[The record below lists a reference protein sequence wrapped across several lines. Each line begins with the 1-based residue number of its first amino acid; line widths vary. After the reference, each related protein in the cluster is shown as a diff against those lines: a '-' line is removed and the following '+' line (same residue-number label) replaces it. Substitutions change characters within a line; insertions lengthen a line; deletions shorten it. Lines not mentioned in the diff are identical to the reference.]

1 MYLPRPVAIGV
12 LVVLA
17 VVGTFAYLFVS
28 EPGYMVF
35 PFAVRFAFYYLR
47 PAVGRRVLAVVI
59 GILVVAVVALVWLS
73 RRPAPHRPPAF
84 DAAPA
89 IAVALAPLAVF
100 IAVGVAM
107 NGRPAVGP
115 FSAWMLL
122 WGVLAPLAA
131 VYPGLAAFIA
141 TRSRAE
147 MAVVGVAVAA
157 PAVVLAIPVLM
168 GPTTV
173 GCAGCQPGLWHAFI
187 VPASLPVLVLL
198 ATFLAIEVA
207 SAAMHRAGELWVVAG
222 AAMGA
227 VTFGA
232 GGLLSLILW
241 NLVEPP
247 HVSRRLA
254 TWLAVAHHRKA
265 TISPAGLCAGTGLR
279 RPACRERSSTPG

>member
-1 MYLPRPVAIGV
+1 MYLPRPLAIGV

-17 VVGTFAYLFVS
+17 VAAGQLLVLMS
-28 EPGYMVF
+28 EPGFML
-35 PFAVRFAFYYLR
+35 PFAVRFDFYYMQ
-47 PAVGRRVLAVVI
+47 PAVGRRVLAVVT
-59 GILVVAVVALVWLS
+59 GILVVALVALVWLS
-73 RRPAPHRPPAF
+73 RRPAPRRPPAF

-89 IAVALAPLAVF
+89 IAAALAPLSVLVV
-100 IAVGVAM
+100 VGVAM

-147 MAVVGVAVAA
+147 TAVVGVSVAA
-157 PAVVLAIPVLM
+157 PAVVLAIPVLT

-173 GCAGCQPGLWHAFI
+173 GCDACQPGPWHAFI
-187 VPASLPVLVLL
+187 VPALLPVLIFL
-198 ATFLAIEVA
+198 ATFLAVA
-207 SAAMHRAGELWVVAG
+207 VAAAAMRRAGELWVVAG

-241 NLVEPP
+241 SLVEPP
-247 HVSRRLA
+247 HVY
-254 TWLAVAHHRKA
+254 
-265 TISPAGLCAGTGLR
+265 P
-279 RPACRERSSTPG
+279 